1 MAKNDYF
8 NLRLSMSELPTNWLW
23 FYVKIRFPLGII
35 ISIISMITSFS
46 QINFSLYSGLG
57 IVIILFFF
65 SFDIIN
71 VVLTIWAY
79 VEMKNLS
86 TKGFKLNKVLLWY
99 GVFYLALSK
108 SIEYI
113 NTDSTAFW
121 SGLFAGAIAGL
132 IWLWPN
138 MVYFNKRKYL
148 FGSEVSDYA
157 PLRSSSYGRLA
168 NLTSGAASVI
178 IIISYIIS
186 SIVYIYSFG
195 LWYERL
201 SFLGII
207 LALFGVPD
215 LVLAVLEFIDYR
227 FGSTFVILVLANA
240 GTYILFF
247 ILSMISS
254 AFENKSEKEPYT
266 LNSSSDDLGQL
277 TLEEFNDGSNISNF
291 SDQES
296 DATEYEIN
304 STKNIIDTLT
314 EKPEDLIVKI
324 EKLSILKEKGIITE
338 GEFQQKKQ
346 ELLERM

>member
-8 NLRLSMSELPTNWLW
+8 NLRLSTSELPTSWLW

-35 ISIISMITSFS
+35 VSIISIITSFS

-57 IVIILFFF
+57 VVIILFFF

-71 VVLTIWAY
+71 VALTMWAY

-108 SIEYI
+108 SIGYI
-113 NTDSTAFW
+113 NTNSSAFW
-121 SGLFAGAIAGL
+121 SGLLAGAIAGL

-138 MVYFNKRKYL
+138 MVYFNKRRHL
-148 FGSEVSDYA
+148 FGLEVSDYVIVK
-157 PLRSSSYGRLA
+157 SKSYERLA
-168 NLTSGAASVI
+168 NLTSGIASVF

-186 SIVYIYSFG
+186 GIVYIYSFG
-195 LWYERL
+195 LWYERF
-201 SFLGII
+201 SFLGIV
-207 LALFGVPD
+207 LALFGIPD
-215 LVLAVLEFIDYR
+215 LVLAVLEFIDYG

-247 ILSMISS
+247 LLSMISS
-254 AFENKSEKEPYT
+254 AFENKGEKESCT
-266 LNSSSDDLGQL
+266 LNSSSDDVGQL

-296 DATEYEIN
+296 DAIEYEKN
-304 STKNIIDTLT
+304 CTKNIRDSFT